1 MIYGKKIAVVLP
13 AYNAEKTLRQ
23 TYEEIPGDIVDYVIL
38 TDDGS
43 SDRTLEL
50 AGELSIAHILKHEVN
65 KGYGANQ
72 KTCYDRALELGA
84 DIVVMLHPDYQ
95 YTPKL
100 IPAMCHLIAS
110 GLYDIVLGSRILG
123 KGAVKGGMPCYKY
136 IANRILTFFQN
147 IMLNQKLSE
156 YHTGYR
162 AFSGRLLRKINYHNN
177 SDGYIFDNELLA
189 QIIYMKARIGE
200 ISCPVCYS
208 PESSSIDFFRSIFY
222 GLGVI
227 GVSIKFVL
235 QKTGL
240 FRFRLFSFQEG
251 TER

>member
-1 MIYGKKIAVVLP
+1 MINGKKIAVVLP
-13 AYNAEKTLRQ
+13 AYNAEKTLKQ
-23 TYEEIPGDIVDYVIL
+23 TYEEIPGDIVDFIIL

-50 AGELSIAHILKHEVN
+50 ARKLSIDHIIRHEVN
-65 KGYGANQ
+65 RGYGANQ
-72 KTCYDRALELGA
+72 KTCYDRALELGS

-110 GLYDIVLGSRILG
+110 GLYDAVLGSRILS
-123 KGAVKGGMPCYKY
+123 KGAVKGGMPLYKY

-147 IMLNQKLSE
+147 ILLNQKLSE

-162 AFSGRLLRKINYHNN
+162 AFSAELLRKIKYHNN

-189 QIIYMKARIGE
+189 QIIYLKARIGE
-200 ISCPVCYS
+200 ISCPVRYL
-208 PESSSIDFFRSIFY
+208 PESSSIDFFRSIIY

-227 GVSIKFVL
+227 CVSLKFVL

-240 FRFRLFSFQEG
+240 FSFRLFSFQESA
-251 TER
+251 ES

>member
-13 AYNAEKTLRQ
+13 AFNAEKTLRQ

-50 AGELSIAHILKHEVN
+50 AKELSIAHILKHEVN

-72 KTCYDRALELGA
+72 KTCYDRALELGS
-84 DIVVMLHPDYQ
+84 DIIVMLHPDYQ

-110 GLYDIVLGSRILG
+110 GLYDIVLGSRILS
-123 KGAVKGGMPCYKY
+123 KGAVKGGMPRYKY
-136 IANRILTFFQN
+136 FANRILTFFQN

-162 AFSGRLLRKINYHNN
+162 AFSGELLRKINYHNN
-177 SDGYIFDNELLA
+177 SDGYIFDNELLS
-189 QIIYMKARIGE
+189 QIIFMKARIGE
-200 ISCPVCYS
+200 ISCPVRYS
-208 PESSSIDFFRSIFY
+208 PESSSINFFRSIVY
-222 GLGVI
+222 GFGVI
-227 GVSIKFVL
+227 GVSVKFVL

-240 FRFRLFSFQEG
+240 FKFKLFSFE
-251 TER
+251 ESADR

>member
-13 AYNAEKTLRQ
+13 AFNAEKTLRQ

-50 AGELSIAHILKHEVN
+50 ARELSIAHILKHEVN

-72 KTCYDRALELGA
+72 KTCYDRALELGS
-84 DIVVMLHPDYQ
+84 DIIVMLHPDYQ

-123 KGAVKGGMPCYKY
+123 KGAVKGGMPRYKY

-162 AFSGRLLRKINYHNN
+162 AFSGELLRKINYHDN
-177 SDGYIFDNELLA
+177 SDGYIFDNELLS
-189 QIIYMKARIGE
+189 QIIYLKARVGE
-200 ISCPVCYS
+200 ISCPVRYS
-208 PESSSIDFFRSIFY
+208 PESSSINFFRSIVY
-222 GLGVI
+222 GFGVI
-227 GVSIKFVL
+227 GVSFKFVL

-240 FRFRLFSFQEG
+240 FKFRLFSFQES